1 MTFVPNASVATVAT
15 AKVRAFL
22 LNEGHAGNRGRAKFF
37 SLFGFNL
44 ARWESLCDALLAH
57 VATNQVVEIETTQH
71 GTSYTV
77 RCSLPSPDGRDP
89 CIFTVWIIEP
99 TGEPRFVTAFPGTP
113 LRPAP

>member
-44 ARWESLCDALLAH
+44 ARWESLMRRAARACSHQSGGGNRDDTTWDELHGALLA
-57 VATNQVVEIETTQH
+57 
-71 GTSYTV
+71 
-77 RCSLPSPDGRDP
+77 
-89 CIFTVWIIEP
+89 
-99 TGEPRFVTAFPGTP
+99 P
-113 LRPAP
+113 LA